1 MKRATAQDKQDT
13 YQVSGG
19 VLQIYWDEQQ
29 HTREDMDG
37 ETETYYSYAY
47 ANAKPT
53 DGYAELVRAIIH
65 SQYTYDDEI
74 ALINNKEDEPEKYAD
89 YQAFRQVAKDLA
101 NGYEGK

>member
-1 MKRATAQDKQDT
+1 MKRATAQTQQDT

-29 HTREDMDG
+29 HTRDDMG

-47 ANAKPT
+47 ANAKPS

-65 SQYTYDDEI
+65 SQYSHDDEI
-74 ALINNKEDEPEKYAD
+74 ALINNQADEPEKYAA
-89 YQAFRQVAKDLA
+89 YQAFRQLAKDLA
-101 NGYEGK
+101 NGYEGT